1 MVSCTFP
8 LTRHPYESRTDFPLR
23 ALELLLQTMSSGGIA
38 KLYEVCRKLAHVPL
52 SGYHFG
58 GIICPKVEGV
68 RTGMAV

>member
-1 MVSCTFP
+1 MHHIA
-8 LTRHPYESRTDFPLR
+8 LT
-23 ALELLLQTMSSGGIA
+23 GIA